1 LPERIGAERA
11 ALVSADPVKRAFA
24 AAFAASR
31 RAFSALASS
40 ASFGRTAGSA
50 RPDGEMG
57 TGLRATPSTNE
68 IANALPLAPALY
80 WALPSGA

>member
-1 LPERIGAERA
+1 M
-11 ALVSADPVKRAFA
+11 VSADPVKSAFA

-40 ASFGRTAGSA
+40 ASFGRTAGRA
-50 RPDGEMG
+50 RPDAAIGI
-57 TGLRATPSTNE
+57 GLRATPSTNAM
-68 IANALPLAPALY
+68 ANALPLAPALY